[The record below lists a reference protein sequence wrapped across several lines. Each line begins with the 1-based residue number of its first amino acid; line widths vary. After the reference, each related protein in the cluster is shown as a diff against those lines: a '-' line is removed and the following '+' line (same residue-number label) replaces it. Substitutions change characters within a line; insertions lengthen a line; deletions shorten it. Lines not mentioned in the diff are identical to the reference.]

1 MIEAM
6 QQTDKY
12 KLNKPGIDDPISP
25 QPLNENAEKIEAALN
40 VLNGAIAA
48 TDARHCIDKLMG
60 PLTVAEGVT
69 ELTVDLSSIDMSQY
83 GALILAYSLDQVK
96 NGSTMYWG
104 EETALKILV
113 GGGGGFATRVS
124 GGGFAF
130 LFPANGEVYIFV
142 LSCQSAE
149 YRTHKPGDWN
159 ALPPLRF
166 AEFKDKSVM
175 SVFGLRF

>member
-1 MIEAM
+1 M
-6 QQTDKY
+6 QQTQNY
-12 KLNKPGIDDPISP
+12 KLNKPEQDDVFSTA
-25 QPLNENAEKIEAALN
+25 PLNENADKLDAALS

-48 TDARHCIDKLMG
+48 TDARHCIDKLLG

-69 ELTVDLSSIDMSQY
+69 ELTVDLSGIDMSQY
-83 GALILAYSLDQVK
+83 GALILAYSLDRVM

-113 GGGGGFATRVS
+113 GGGSGFASRVS
-124 GGGFAF
+124 GGGFVF

-149 YRTHKPGDWN
+149 YRTRKTGDWN

-166 AEFKDKSVM
+166 AEFKDNSVM